1 MKSKRILYLF
11 ASYPRW
17 SEGFL
22 RQDLGGL
29 LASGLQIVAASLFP
43 GDCQVQPGWPVVT
56 CLTGGGI
63 DVGTEASSGTGL
75 SRLVPRPL
83 RAPLTMML
91 HRSLFKKLLQLCR
104 EEHISHI
111 HGEFADIAGLFAA
124 KAASKLGCTY
134 SIGLHADDCLKMKY
148 APASLFKNASFITIC
163 NENAKNMLLEN
174 GGINVERL
182 HLLRH
187 GVDLRFWSFMENR
200 HASNEID
207 VLFAG
212 RLVPKKGLDLLL
224 EALSTLPANYTL
236 KVAGTGPEEA
246 RLRQLAQNLGVSGR
260 VTWLG
265 WLGQEALRTVFATSS
280 CLCVPSM
287 EGRGGMDGVP
297 NVMLE
302 AMASG
307 LPVLAF
313 GKGGIGEALDA
324 EAGFLAE
331 GDTAAALA
339 EALPSMEEANAPE
352 VEKRRRAAR
361 ARIERQFDASRLAK
375 ERAAL
380 FEEI

>member
-1 MKSKRILYLF
+1 M
-11 ASYPRW
+11 
-17 SEGFL
+17 
-22 RQDLGGL
+22 
-29 LASGLQIVAASLFP
+29 
-43 GDCQVQPGWPVVT
+43 QPGWPVVT
-56 CLTGGGI
+56 CLTEGEDG
-63 DVGTEASSGTGL
+63 DASSGTGL
-75 SRLVPRPL
+75 SCLVPRPL
-83 RAPLTMML
+83 RASLTML
-91 HRSLFKKLLQLCR
+91 RHRWLFKKLLRLCK

-124 KAASKLGCTY
+124 KAASRLGCTY
-134 SIGLHADDCLKMKY
+134 SVGLHADDCLKMKY
-148 APASLFKNASFITIC
+148 SPASLFKNVYFVTIC
-163 NENAKNMLLEN
+163 NKNAKNMLLEK
-174 GGINVERL
+174 GCIDAERL

-200 HASNEID
+200 HTSTEID
-207 VLFAG
+207 MLFAG

-224 EALSTLPANYTL
+224 EALSMLPANYTL

-246 RLRQLAQNLGVSGR
+246 LLRKMARNLGVSGR

-280 CLCVPSM
+280 CLCVPSV
-287 EGRGGMDGVP
+287 EGRGGIDGVP

-307 LPVLAF
+307 LPVVAF

-324 EAGFLAE
+324 ETGFLAE
-331 GDTAAALA
+331 ECTADALCG
-339 EALPSMEEANAPE
+339 ALRFLEGNAPE
-352 VEKRRRAAR
+352 AEKRRHAAR
-361 ARIERQFDASRLAK
+361 ARVEQDFDAARLAK

>member
-56 CLTGGGI
+56 WLTEGNRG
-63 DVGTEASSGTGL
+63 AFRPAHPTGL
-75 SRLVPRPL
+75 SRFVPRLL
-83 RAPLTMML
+83 RAPLTML
-91 HRSLFKKLLQLCR
+91 RHRSLFTRLLQLCR

-124 KAASKLGCTY
+124 KAADRLGCTY
-134 SIGLHADDCLKMKY
+134 SLGLHADDCLNMKY
-148 APASLFKNASFITIC
+148 TPALLFKKASFVTIC
-163 NENAKNMLLEN
+163 NENARNVLLEK
-174 GGINVERL
+174 GCIAGDRL

-187 GVDLRFWSFMENR
+187 GVDLRFWSFMEKR
-200 HASNEID
+200 RTSNEID
-207 VLFAG
+207 LLFAG

-224 EALSTLPANYTL
+224 EALSKLPASYTL
-236 KVAGTGPEEA
+236 KVAGTGSEEA
-246 RLRQLAQNLGVSGR
+246 GLRKMAQNLGVAWR

-265 WLGQEALRTVFATSS
+265 MLGQEALRSVFATSS
-280 CLCVPSM
+280 CLCVPSV

-307 LPVLAF
+307 LPVVASC
-313 GKGGIGEALDA
+313 KGGIGEALDA
-324 EAGFLAE
+324 ETGFLVKECTADALCDALRLLE
-331 GDTAAALA
+331 G
-339 EALPSMEEANAPE
+339 NASE

-361 ARIERQFDASRLAK
+361 ARIEQQFDAARLAK

>member
-29 LASGLQIVAASLFP
+29 LASGMQIVATSLFP
-43 GDCQVQPGWPVVT
+43 GDCQIQPGWPVVT
-56 CLTGGGI
+56 CLTAGEGG
-63 DVGTEASSGTGL
+63 DASSGTGL
-75 SRLVPRPL
+75 SYLVPRPL
-83 RAPLTMML
+83 RAPLTMMR
-91 HRSLFKKLLQLCR
+91 HRSLFKKLLQLCK

-124 KAASKLGCTY
+124 KAAANLGCTF
-134 SIGLHADDCLKMKY
+134 SLGLHADDCLKMKY
-148 APASLFKNASFITIC
+148 SPASLFENASFVTIC
-163 NENAKNMLLEN
+163 NENARNMLLEK
-174 GGINVERL
+174 GCINAERL

-187 GVDLRFWSFMENR
+187 GVELRFWSFMENR
-200 HASNEID
+200 HTSSEID
-207 VLFAG
+207 ILFAG

-224 EALSTLPANYTL
+224 EALSMLPGNYTL
-236 KVAGTGPEEA
+236 KVAGSGPEEA
-246 RLRQLAQNLGVSGR
+246 LLRKMAQNLGVSGR

-280 CLCVPSM
+280 CLCVPSV
-287 EGRGGMDGVP
+287 EGRGGIDGVP

-307 LPVLAF
+307 LPVVAF

-324 EAGFLAE
+324 EKGFLVDECTADGLCGALRFLE
-331 GDTAAALA
+331 G
-339 EALPSMEEANAPE
+339 NASE
-352 VEKRRRAAR
+352 VEKRRCAAR
-361 ARIERQFDASRLAK
+361 ARIEQDFDAARLAK